1 MGLNLFI
8 DRAFFFS
15 FFSFLQEFKHLGRA
29 LGEHLEQYWKDSQIE
44 CKSFF
49 DCQQFFR

>member
-8 DRAFFFS
+8 DRALFFF
-15 FFSFLQEFKHLGRA
+15 FLQEFKHLGRA

-49 DCQQFFR
+49 DCQQFSR